1 MSAVPVVLNVGGTKF
16 FTTAET
22 LTSPSAGENSYFANL
37 DYTKGEIFIDRD
49 PTVFKYILNYL
60 RDGRVMFPDDGLTTG
75 LMFQEVKLPAQL
87 LSVLSENY
95 WSSYVMSNIVVL
107 NVGGERF
114 TTTRE
119 TLMSNLCR
127 ENTYF
132 ANLDDYKGEI
142 FIDRDP
148 KVFMFILNY
157 LRDGKVAI
165 PEDQFVRTRIR
176 QEAEYF
182 CMDKLATMIDF
193 AEEGR
198 TEVIEAIK
206 WYPAP
211 YD

>member
-16 FTTAET
+16 YTTAET
-22 LTSPSAGENSYFANL
+22 LTSPSAGESSFFANL
-37 DYTKGEIFIDRD
+37 DYTKCEIFIDRD

-75 LMFQEVKLPAQL
+75 LMFQGAK
-87 LSVLSENY
+87 NY
-95 WSSYVMSNIVVL
+95 WSSYIMSNIVVL

-114 TTTRE
+114 TTTKE

-132 ANLDDYKGEI
+132 ANLDDSKGEI

-165 PEDQFVRTRIR
+165 PEDQFARTRIR
-176 QEAEYF
+176 QEAEVCSYNSGLTF
-182 CMDKLATMIDF
+182 F
-193 AEEGR
+193 
-198 TEVIEAIK
+198 
-206 WYPAP
+206 P
-211 YD
+211 